1 MLQLV
6 LLLGFAPASL
16 HPTYLLAYK
25 GRLLQSLT
33 LHRNDVSFVIARTP
47 PKHVSFITKKTTRTA
62 GGLSIAI
69 QQLLRAFAQGHRYLH
84 PVALADDR
92 EGNHIPRRLVQYH
105 IAEQFAEVLD
115 FPAVHR
121 YDQISAAI

>member
-16 HPTYLLAYK
+16 HPSYLLAYK

-33 LHRNDVSFVIARTP
+33 LHRNDVSFVIAQTP
-47 PKHVSFITKKTTRTA
+47 PKHPSCITKKDHPHSRW
-62 GGLSIAI
+62 SFDNYSNK
-69 QQLLRAFAQGHRYLH
+69 LRAFAQGHRYLH